1 MKKNTNEKEHPNEAF
16 YVNLKSQVHE
26 HNWKELGGKKLTKYK
41 YSNFRWTRSS
51 LLASVVVMLF
61 QYANLDITQLKY
73 DNNTL
78 SIADKEKVKERTRP
92 NIPSFWEHIL
102 KT

>member
-1 MKKNTNEKEHPNEAF
+1 MNEKEHPNEAF
-16 YVNLKSQVHE
+16 YVNLKAQVHE
-26 HNWKELGGKKLTKYK
+26 HNWKELGEKELTKYNDA
-41 YSNFRWTRSS
+41 NFRWTRSS

-78 SIADKEKVKERTRP
+78 SIADKGKFNERTRP
-92 NIPSFWEHIL
+92 NILSY
-102 KT
+102 